1 MTEVDLDRIAA
12 RLAASADRVNRV
24 ETSVGAVVVKRQRPA
39 RGRWHAVSVSVSD
52 PAPATT

>member
-1 MTEVDLDRIAA
+1 MTEGDLDRIAA

-24 ETSVGAVVVKRQRPA
+24 ETSVGAVVVKRQRPV
-39 RGRWHAVSVSVSD
+39 RGRWHAVSVSV